1 MSFDRVLVALD
12 SSPGSHGVQERAR
25 ELAGPTG
32 ALTVVHGTA
41 RAILEAA
48 DRVDA
53 DAIVIARGRAAFEVA
68 ARARVPTIV
77 VAPGSRAPERALLA
91 LDFSTPSMLAAE
103 AGTAIAE
110 RLGVPTIAI
119 HVIDPRACGAGSRSV
134 EDTRQGIG
142 SLVQLAANRKVPVTI
157 QLGVPAEEIVA
168 ATGPTDLLVCGSRRA
183 GILERLLDPSVSTA
197 LLGEAT
203 GTSVVVPPPLG
214 ARPGR
219 EISRKPTA
227 RALSQSSS

>member
-12 SSPGSHGVQERAR
+12 GSPGSRGVQERAL
-25 ELAGPTG
+25 ELVGPTG
-32 ALTVVHGTA
+32 ALIAVQGTA
-41 RAILEAA
+41 RAILDAA

-53 DAIVIARGRAAFEVA
+53 DAIVIARSRAALEVA
-68 ARARVPTIV
+68 ARSRVPTII

-110 RLGVPTIAI
+110 RLGVPAVAL
-119 HVIDPRACGAGSRSV
+119 HVIDPRTPGAGSRSV
-134 EDTRQGIG
+134 EETRQGVA
-142 SLVQLAANRKVPVTI
+142 SLVQLAANRRVPVTV

-183 GILERLLDPSVSTA
+183 GLLERLFDPSVSTA

-203 GTSVVVPPPLG
+203 GTVVVVPPPLG
-214 ARPGR
+214 ARQGR
-219 EISRKPTA
+219 EISRSRTA
-227 RALSQSSS
+227 RALDHSSS